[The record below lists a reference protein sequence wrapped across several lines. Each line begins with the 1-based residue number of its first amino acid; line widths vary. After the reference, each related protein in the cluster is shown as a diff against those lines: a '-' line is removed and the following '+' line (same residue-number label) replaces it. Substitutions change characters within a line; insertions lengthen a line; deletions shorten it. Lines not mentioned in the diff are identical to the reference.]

1 MKKIFALAVLAIAS
15 LSAAAGDFYVGGSL
29 GYMHEGSKYSE
40 NGFSPSTNTIS
51 ILPEIGYNLN
61 EKWAV
66 GTVIGYNYM
75 HYCGQDRSG
84 HMFQVSPYARYTY
97 FRSSSNLISLFVDG
111 GVEFGAGW
119 SSYSDESSKTACIY
133 GLGFRPGLSINIA
146 ENFSF
151 VTHVGFIGYKGAN
164 NAAKASGYGTK
175 AGVSLNSNDI
185 TFGFYYNF

>member
-1 MKKIFALAVLAIAS
+1 MKKFFVMAVMAIMAIGAS
-15 LSAAAGDFYVGGSL
+15 AQWYVGGNLDFGQTKADGVKTTTFGIAPEVGYNFSENWAFGGTLDL
-29 GYMHEGSKYSE
+29 GYTK
-40 NGFSPSTNTIS
+40 
-51 ILPEIGYNLN
+51 
-61 EKWAV
+61 
-66 GTVIGYNYM
+66 
-75 HYCGQDRSG
+75 QSG
-84 HMFQVSPYARYTY
+84 VKTTMIQVNPYARYTY

-119 SSYSDESSKTACIY
+119 TSYSDESSKTACIY